1 MTDKE
6 KEIQEKIE
14 SGAPLQTREE
24 VKAAIA
30 HAIKRETGKEFEKQ
44 PASRAADILKEL
56 LGDNVLE
63 KAIMST
69 TTGLPFFPFVL
80 PEVTRVHPQ
89 DTPLVNELP
98 RAKGQGQKVIWK
110 MILDVRVPTTGT
122 AELGAFN
129 AVDTVYAEAEE
140 PYKTIRAD
148 REITF
153 QAVAVAANFLDLL
166 ATEMANGIIA
176 CKLAEERMVLQGDP
190 STDPYSFRGLG
201 KFLDGVTPNYKD
213 KAANASSPNDLDL
226 TLDDLYNI
234 FYSIYE
240 RGGIPKLVVVHPRL
254 LNIITKLWINQL
266 RPAFVVSN
274 EGIAHPGTIVRGLPL
289 YWNDI
294 VVRIIASRYAPVRTV
309 EVGGTEVTTTDV
321 FVLDH
326 DGRLP
331 AGVVA
336 PEERNIAIE
345 IYDLIPLQ
353 HTFLAPVTLAHR
365 LVTYEVS
372 ALAVRGVA
380 FQGMIKNVRL
390 PQL

>member
-1 MTDKE
+1 MSE
-6 KEIQEKIE
+6 KDIREKIE
-14 SGAPLQTREE
+14 SGAPLQTRDE

-30 HAIKRETGKEFEKQ
+30 EAIKRETGNELAKQ

-56 LGDNVLE
+56 VGGDLLE
-63 KAIMST
+63 KAIVST

-80 PEVTRVHPQ
+80 PELSRVHPQ
-89 DTPLVNELP
+89 DTPLVNELA
-98 RAKGQGQKVIWK
+98 RAKGQGQKAIWK
-110 MILDVRVPTTGT
+110 MITDVRVPSTGT
-122 AELGAFN
+122 AELGEFS

-140 PYKTIRAD
+140 PYKTIRSD
-148 REITF
+148 REISF

-176 CKLAEERMVLQGDP
+176 AKLAEERMILNGDP
-190 STDPYSFRGLG
+190 TTDPNSFRGLG
-201 KFLDGVTPNYKD
+201 KFLDGVTPNYKN
-213 KAANASSPNDLDL
+213 KADGASTPADLDL

-254 LNIITKLWINQL
+254 LNTLTKLWVNQF
-266 RPAFVVSN
+266 RPSIVVGP
-274 EGIAHPGTIVRGLPL
+274 EGITHPATIVRGLPL

-294 VVRIIASRYAPVRTV
+294 VVRIIASRYAPVREITV
-309 EVGGTEVTTTDV
+309 GNDTVVTTDV

-326 DGRLP
+326 DGKLP

-345 IYDLIPLQ
+345 MYDLIPLQ
-353 HTFLAPVTLAHR
+353 HTFLAPVRLAHR
-365 LVTYEVS
+365 LVTYEVCC
-372 ALAVRGVA
+372 LVVRGVA